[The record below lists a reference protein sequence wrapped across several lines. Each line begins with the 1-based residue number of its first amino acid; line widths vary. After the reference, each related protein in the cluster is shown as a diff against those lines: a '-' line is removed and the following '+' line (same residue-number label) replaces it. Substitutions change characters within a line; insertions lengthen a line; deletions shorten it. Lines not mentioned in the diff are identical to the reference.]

1 MPLARRLLAEA
12 TKHNIQWYLRSE
24 IAAATKP
31 PVGRRR
37 LVLAGALLFN
47 LEVPV
52 VEVHG
57 GNIWIARV
65 DNAGD
70 AASKEGHHLA

>member
-1 MPLARRLLAEA
+1 LAEA
-12 TKHNIQWYLRSE
+12 IRHHIKFYLRSE
-24 IAAATKP
+24 IAATSKP

-65 DNAGD
+65 DDAGD